1 MTKGTAGRF
10 FARQYASDQ
19 PHIQIG
25 LDEGAHLVGG
35 LTMAFS
41 AGPQVFGA

>member
-1 MTKGTAGRF
+1 MTQGTAGRF
-10 FARQYASDQ
+10 FAQQSASNQ

-35 LTMAFS
+35 LPMAFS